1 LHKVNAQ
8 ADIDVLAEHSY
19 FSIEVR
25 PMSDHGST
33 VMARIAAAR
42 RRLWLAAV
50 AAVAVGAAAAAAA
63 SAQAP
68 AYAASAQV
76 GFGTTNVPAQASAAL
91 TPSMAQRAMH
101 RAAVSGMSARGLL
114 DHTSITVDPAS
125 GVAVV
130 RVTDSSRRDAGRLA
144 NAYAQT
150 LVAARRQQI
159 ADGARRTKARL
170 HRELVQADRDLK
182 TAHGSDGALMRT
194 QHNTLIRLWQGIDTR
209 TSLAMDGVQVIG
221 PAGVARA
228 EDRHLL
234 RYGLLGA
241 LAGGLIALGLLVA
254 VARPGRTRTRTAR
267 DLGRALRLPVLGT
280 LAGTGADARDGIG
293 QVRARIAAGNLPR
306 PAAVAVAGAGHEEPT
321 SDTVI
326 GLALAV
332 ARQGRRVTVVDL
344 DVARPRLHRALGADG
359 APGAADVIAGRIRLD
374 DGLVMF
380 DDRGEPVTEPPFAAG
395 CVGLLPAGALDG
407 SLWDLLSSPALRD
420 VFRRLRRDSD
430 LILVACPPASEP
442 DAVAAVADLADGLVV
457 VARLGSLRW
466 DEVPALRA
474 ALDTI
479 PMEKLGAVALDAG
492 AAVSGTRLSPSGR
505 PATAY

>member
-1 LHKVNAQ
+1 
-8 ADIDVLAEHSY
+8 
-19 FSIEVR
+19 
-25 PMSDHGST
+25 MSDHGTT

-50 AAVAVGAAAAAAA
+50 AALAVGAAAAAAA

-68 AYAASAQV
+68 VHAATAQV
-76 GFGTTNVPAQASAAL
+76 GFGTADVTAQASAAL
-91 TPSMAQRAMH
+91 TPGMARRAMH
-101 RAAVSGMSARGLL
+101 RAGATGLTARDLL
-114 DHTSITVDPAS
+114 DRTAITVDASS

-130 RVTDSSRRDAGRLA
+130 RVTDARAPEARRLA

-150 LVAARRQQI
+150 LVAARRRQI

-170 HRELVQADRDLK
+170 HREIVQADAALA
-182 TAHGSDGALMRT
+182 TAKGPERALVRA
-194 QHNTLIRLWQGIDTR
+194 QHNTLVRLWQGIDTR

-221 PAGVARA
+221 PAAAANA
-228 EDRHLL
+228 EDQHVL
-234 RYGLLGA
+234 RDGLLGA
-241 LAGGLIALGLLVA
+241 LAGGAVMLVA
-254 VARPGRTRTRTAR
+254 LVLMARPGRTRTHSAR
-267 DLGRALRLPVLGT
+267 DLGRALRIPVLGT
-280 LAGTGADARDGIG
+280 LAGTPGASADGIG

-306 PAAVAVAGAGHEEPT
+306 PAAVAVSGAGHEDST
-321 SDTVI
+321 ADTIV

-344 DVARPRLHRALGADG
+344 DVARPRLHRRLGADG
-359 APGAADVIAGRIRLD
+359 APGAADVVAGRIRLD

-380 DDRGEPVTEPPFAAG
+380 DDRGTPVTEPPFAAG
-395 CVGLLPAGALDG
+395 CVSLLPAGALDG

-430 LILVACPPASEP
+430 LILLACPPAIEA
-442 DAVAAVADLADGLVV
+442 DAVAAVADLADGLVL

-466 DEVPALRA
+466 DEVPALRG
-474 ALDTI
+474 ALDSI
-479 PMEKLGAVALDAG
+479 PMEKLGAVAVTGGPAAPG
-492 AAVSGTRLSPSGR
+492 AALSPSGR

>member
-1 LHKVNAQ
+1 M
-8 ADIDVLAEHSY
+8 
-19 FSIEVR
+19 EVR

-42 RRLWLAAV
+42 RRLWIAAL

-76 GFGTTNVPAQASAAL
+76 GFGTANVPAQASAAL
-91 TPSMAQRAMH
+91 TPGMARKAMH
-101 RAAVSGMSARGLL
+101 RAGVTGMPARDLL
-114 DHTSITVDPAS
+114 DHTAITVDPSS

-130 RVTDSSRRDAGRLA
+130 RVTDANRQRARRLA
-144 NAYAQT
+144 NSYAQT

-159 ADGARRTKARL
+159 AEGARRTKARL
-170 HRELVQADRDLK
+170 HRELVQADQGLK
-182 TAHGSDGALMRT
+182 TAQGSNRALMRA
-194 QHNTLIRLWQGIDTR
+194 QHNTLVRLWQGIDTR

-221 PAGVARA
+221 AAGAANA
-228 EDRHLL
+228 EDQHLL
-234 RYGLLGA
+234 RYGILGA
-241 LAGGLIALGLLVA
+241 LAGALIAVVLLVA
-254 VARPGRTRTRTAR
+254 TARPGRARTRSPR
-267 DLGRALRLPVLGT
+267 ELGRALRLPVLGT
-280 LAGTGADARDGIG
+280 LTGTAADAWDGIG
-293 QVRARIAAGNLPR
+293 HIRARIASGNLPR
-306 PAAVAVAGAGHEEPT
+306 PAVVAVSGAGHEDAT

-332 ARQGRRVTVVDL
+332 ARQGRRVIVVDL
-344 DVARPRLHRALGADG
+344 DVARPRLHRHLGANG
-359 APGAADVIAGRIRLD
+359 SPGAADIVAGRIRLD

-380 DDRGEPVTEPPFAAG
+380 DDGGAPVSEPPFAAG
-395 CVGLLPAGALDG
+395 CVSLLSAGGLDG

-420 VFRRLRRDSD
+420 VFRRLRREAD
-430 LILVACPPASEP
+430 LILVACPPALES

-466 DEVPALRA
+466 DEVPAMRA
-474 ALDTI
+474 ALDGI
-479 PMEKLGAVALDAG
+479 PMEKFGVVAIEAG
-492 AAVSGTRLSPSGR
+492 AQAAGPTLAPSGR